1 MEGLPRLSGWTP
13 HREAVVADGAHYVVV
28 DQEDGE
34 PGFIKAFRDPFPFR
48 DPATGEDYLLFTGS
62 MAGSTTDFNGCIGIA
77 RRTADG
83 YELLDPLV
91 TADGV
96 NNELERPHVS
106 SHDGRYLLFF
116 STQARTFHPD
126 CPGTY
131 RALRTG
137 RRQPLRAVR
146 ALQRAQAVIL
156 INPPTEPFQ
165 AYSWV
170 VLPDL
175 TTTGFVDS
183 FAMHGRHPGEL
194 ESFGPTLVRRHF
206 GGTMTGV
213 SQLRVDG
220 TRAWVEQG

>member
-1 MEGLPRLSGWTP
+1 M
-13 HREAVVADGAHYVVV
+13 
-28 DQEDGE
+28 
-34 PGFIKAFRDPFPFR
+34 
-48 DPATGEDYLLFTGS
+48 
-62 MAGSTTDFNGCIGIA
+62 
-77 RRTADG
+77 
-83 YELLDPLV
+83 
-91 TADGV
+91 
-96 NNELERPHVS
+96 NNELERAHVVM
-106 SHDGRYLLFF
+106 HDGRYLLFF
-116 STQARTFHPD
+116 STQATDVPPRLPWAD
-126 CPGTY
+126 
-131 RALRTG
+131 RALRAGAPTTSS
-137 RRQPLRAVR
+137 VR
-146 ALQRAQAVIL
+146 TSRSTTPPSSS

-220 TRAWVEQG
+220 TRAWVEQGVNRRQPIGVPVPPVHAAPGSGVWLPCR